1 MRLFLILLILS
12 NTAYAGK
19 IFKYDEIDASK
30 QVKHSKLCLERTP
43 ANHKA
48 NFVKSE
54 LCSYGLKGCTGISSK
69 KPFEVLCSLKR
80 VSNCYTKK
88 SWLTRN
94 QYFGLSDKLTVSN
107 ISHTTNIVNGK
118 ISYEIC
124 AYYK

>member
-1 MRLFLILLILS
+1 MRLFIILLVFS
-12 NTAYAGK
+12 NTAFAGN
-19 IFKYDEIDASK
+19 IFDSGKIDASK
-30 QVKHSKLCLERTP
+30 RVKHNKLCLEKEP

-80 VSNCYTKK
+80 VSDCYTKK

-107 ISHTTNIVNGK
+107 ISHTMNIINGK
-118 ISYEIC
+118 VSHEIC